1 MKNLN
6 EEINKIKHL
15 FTFKKGDV
23 ITESVLSEDDK
34 KTYLSTKDE
43 KMAKH
48 FFKKPVD
55 FGIRIDDKG
64 TKYFWMT
71 DVLIPGGAEFP
82 LKSDGSMAD
91 FNKLVSKIATHGKSY
106 FKNLDSEGNPDGDA
120 LNLTLK
126 SMLQTALKDVNQL
139 PG

>member
-1 MKNLN
+1 MDNLN

-34 KTYLSTKDE
+34 KTYLSTKNE

-48 FFKKPVD
+48 VFKKPVD
-55 FGIRIDDKG
+55 FGIRIDDEG
-64 TKYFWMT
+64 TKYFWVT
-71 DVLIPGGAEFP
+71 GLGIPDDMEFP

-106 FKNLDSEGNPDGDA
+106 FKNLDPDGNVDGDA

-126 SMLQTALKDVNQL
+126 SMIQTALKSVKQL

>member
-34 KTYLSTKDE
+34 KTFLSTKDE
-43 KMAKH
+43 PMAKH
-48 FFKKPVD
+48 FFKKPVK

-64 TKYFWMT
+64 TKYFWMS
-71 DVLIPGGAEFP
+71 DVLIPGGAEYE

-91 FNKLVSKIATHGKSY
+91 FNNLVSRIATHGTS
-106 FKNLDSEGNPDGDA
+106 FAKNLKKNGEMDGDA

-126 SMLQTALKDVNQL
+126 SMIQTALKSVKQL